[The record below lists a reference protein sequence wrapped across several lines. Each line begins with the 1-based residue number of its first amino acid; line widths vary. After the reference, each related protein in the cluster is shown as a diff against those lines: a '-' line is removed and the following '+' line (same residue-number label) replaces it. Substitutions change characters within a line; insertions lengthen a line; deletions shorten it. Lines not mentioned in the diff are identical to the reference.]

1 MGSEMCIRDRY
12 WDNIRDHI
20 ASQKRLALAGGS
32 AVVREM
38 QRSIQ
43 LHMAGA
49 DASVESE
56 PTPDD
61 QAPSQSGPGRA
72 DQLAAVANVK
82 AVGPVPVNVLPRNVI
97 QAIHALGG
105 WQLEP
110 RPVSQEMQRAIALVA
125 SLSDHGLVSVVRHG
139 LVSVVRGE
147 LPSWYTCEHHLVE
160 RRKMVTNM

>member
-1 MGSEMCIRDRY
+1 
-12 WDNIRDHI
+12 
-20 ASQKRLALAGGS
+20 
-32 AVVREM
+32 M

-72 DQLAAVANVK
+72 DQLAEVRA
-82 AVGPVPVNVLPRNVI
+82 RRD
-97 QAIHALGG
+97 H
-105 WQLEP
+105 QL
-110 RPVSQEMQRAIALVA
+110 AIAERAAREPVLVA
-125 SLSDHGLVSVVRHG
+125 QEVKRFASAQEEWLAAQVYDAGG
-139 LVSVVRGE
+139 G
-147 LPSWYTCEHHLVE
+147 YACEHHLVE